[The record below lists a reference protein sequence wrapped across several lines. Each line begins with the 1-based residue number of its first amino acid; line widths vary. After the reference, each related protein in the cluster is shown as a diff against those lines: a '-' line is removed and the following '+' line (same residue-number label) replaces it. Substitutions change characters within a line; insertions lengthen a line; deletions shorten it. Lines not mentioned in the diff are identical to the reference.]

1 MSNATK
7 EQMKEEAIARMELL
21 HIHPNCIADFKQADF
36 VSYSRYGIL
45 CWWLTDEQQ
54 NRVREFEKQS
64 GNLVYHVIEEDYVQL
79 GRMLTFL
86 YVSPYTSEW
95 ERDRKELEAGEP
107 LVYVANLSDEVY
119 SEYGHVGIVS
129 SNDGLRRIW

>member
-21 HIHPNCIADFKQADF
+21 HIHPRCIADFKQADF

-79 GRMLTFL
+79 GQMLTFL

-107 LVYVANLSDEVY
+107 LVYVANLSDEVC

>member
-1 MSNATK
+1 MSNAMK

-21 HIHPNCIADFKQADF
+21 HIHPRCIADFKQADF

-79 GRMLTFL
+79 GQMLTFL

-107 LVYVANLSDEVY
+107 LVYVANLSDEVC

>member
-7 EQMKEEAIARMELL
+7 EQMKEEAIARMTLL
-21 HIHPNCIADFKQADF
+21 HIHPNCIGDFKQADF

-79 GRMLTFL
+79 GRMLTVL

-107 LVYVANLSDEVY
+107 LVYVANLSDEVC

>member
-7 EQMKEEAIARMELL
+7 EQMKEEAITRMELL
-21 HIHPNCIADFKQADF
+21 HIHPKCIADFKQADF

-107 LVYVANLSDEVY
+107 LVYVANLSDEVC

>member
-95 ERDRKELEAGEP
+95 ERDHKELEAGEP
-107 LVYVANLSDEVY
+107 LVYVANLSDEVC